1 MNEITPE
8 LIYWVTRLDHIR
20 MLLGWLS
27 VITVATSIAAYI
39 FAVITRNRDDDI
51 CDLKHGLY
59 CVKKF
64 ICDEKYVEK
73 ISENIGKTAESI
85 NDLKSSI
92 KKSLRIVMFT
102 IIAFFI
108 LFAGCSFVPNTKEA
122 CAILVIPQ
130 VANSSVV
137 QQELPKSIESIVRIA
152 NNYLE
157 EKLTT
162 PSKKGGEE

>member
-1 MNEITPE
+1 
-8 LIYWVTRLDHIR
+8 

-27 VITVATSIAAYI
+27 VVTVATSIAAYI
-39 FAVITRNRDDDI
+39 FAVVTRNCEDEI
-51 CDLKHGLY
+51 CELKHDFDCASRLIY
-59 CVKKF
+59 DK
-64 ICDEKYVEK
+64 EYVEQTLK
-73 ISENIGKTAESI
+73 RFSTAAESI
-85 NDLKSSI
+85 NDLKHPV
-92 KKSLRIVMFT
+92 KKSLQIVMFT

-108 LFAGCSFVPNTKEA
+108 LFAGCAFIPNTKEA

-130 VANSSVV
+130 VANSDVV
-137 QQELPKSIESIVRIA
+137 QHELPKSIESIVKIA